1 MDREADVVGVTE
13 DVDENEVLLLDSE
26 LLELVEELVKELFD
40 VLVTGKVDMLCV
52 VGIKVNE
59 EEDVSKKDDE
69 LETLVLIEV
78 ENKLKLDEVFDGAT
92 NILDDELVLSN
103 VLVGILDD
111 ELVNILDEELNEEL
125 VGILEEKLDEELVS
139 ILDEELDST
148 LNVETA
154 LEELLDM
161 KF

>member
-13 DVDENEVLLLDSE
+13 DVENEVLLLDSE

-148 LNVETA
+148 LNVDTA

>member
-26 LLELVEELVKELFD
+26 LLELVDELVKELFD

-52 VGIKVNE
+52 VGIKVDE

-103 VLVGILDD
+103 VLVGILDE
-111 ELVNILDEELNEEL
+111 ELSGILDEELNEEL
-125 VGILEEKLDEELVS
+125 VGILEEKLDEEVVG

-148 LNVETA
+148 LNVDTA

>member
-13 DVDENEVLLLDSE
+13 DVENEVLLLDSE

>member
-13 DVDENEVLLLDSE
+13 DDENEVLLLDSE

-148 LNVETA
+148 LNVDTA

>member
-1 MDREADVVGVTE
+1 VDREADVVGVTE
-13 DVDENEVLLLDSE
+13 DVENEVLLLDSE

-52 VGIKVNE
+52 VGIKVDE

-148 LNVETA
+148 FNVDTA

>member
-13 DVDENEVLLLDSE
+13 DDENEVLLVDSE

-52 VGIKVNE
+52 VGIKVDE

-148 LNVETA
+148 LNVDTA

>member
-13 DVDENEVLLLDSE
+13 DVENEVLLLDSE

-52 VGIKVNE
+52 VGIKVDE

-148 LNVETA
+148 LNVDTA

>member
-13 DVDENEVLLLDSE
+13 DDENEVLLLDSE

-52 VGIKVNE
+52 VGIKVDE

-78 ENKLKLDEVFDGAT
+78 ENKLKLDEVFDGAA

-148 LNVETA
+148 LNVDTA

>member
-52 VGIKVNE
+52 VGVKVDE

>member
-13 DVDENEVLLLDSE
+13 DDENEVLLLDSE

-52 VGIKVNE
+52 VGIKVDE

-103 VLVGILDD
+103 VLVGILD
-111 ELVNILDEELNEEL
+111 EELNEEL

-148 LNVETA
+148 LNVDTA

>member
-13 DVDENEVLLLDSE
+13 DVENEVLLLDSE
-26 LLELVEELVKELFD
+26 LLELMEELVKELFD

-52 VGIKVNE
+52 VGIKVDE

-103 VLVGILDD
+103 VLVGILDK
-111 ELVNILDEELNEEL
+111 ELCSILDEEL

-148 LNVETA
+148 LNVDTA

>member
-13 DVDENEVLLLDSE
+13 DDENEVLLLDSE

-52 VGIKVNE
+52 VGIKVDE

-148 LNVETA
+148 LNVDTA

>member
-1 MDREADVVGVTE
+1 MNREADVVGVTE
-13 DVDENEVLLLDSE
+13 DDENEVLPLDSE

-52 VGIKVNE
+52 VGIKVDE

-78 ENKLKLDEVFDGAT
+78 ENKLKLDEVFDGAR

-148 LNVETA
+148 LNVDTA

>member
-13 DVDENEVLLLDSE
+13 DDENEVLLLDSE

-52 VGIKVNE
+52 VGIKVDE

-111 ELVNILDEELNEEL
+111 ELAVILDEELNEEL

-148 LNVETA
+148 LNVDTA